1 MGKKHDP
8 NRPITRAD
16 WPELHPMPERHI
28 RIKLDLAYDDAQMD
42 SIRLGFKP
50 TDMDEKWFL
59 YFADDRL
66 YFHRSWTGNLIFIV
80 LFRLGNDGLWHTDE
94 VIASR
99 DPDYTSTPDEDEE
112 RRLIAELI
120 DIFLLDPDYEY
131 VNGFAAGLALA
142 AQPNYLGSP
151 QVVRD
156 VLTPLFASKVGRW
169 VHLRDEAMPAVTAQE
184 VQDVQSRVMDI
195 FAGENQEYTAM
206 PWHSLEQLGQSLI
219 AHFNLNA
226 EYCADE
232 SYYFVVSEAIAA
244 VSMAIHTLLK
254 GYLEDGA
261 ASWPDAIR
269 QLHQLQEFVESVLLG
284 TTSLTH
290 PGKTLRNFKWHSV
303 LAEEEDDEE
312 DEEMIDPHT
321 HPCLDAK
328 GKPVHIHHP
337 HTASPEDTWD
347 DPGAIAT
354 FVPGGDCPG
363 EMNGIAF
370 ESWLDH
376 PDNDDEWSEVEGQ
389 TEDLQEPPM
398 KLKPGLKPASGCV
411 IEEPDGRI
419 WVVSPSNQFGGYKN
433 TFPKG
438 KEIDEVTWQAN
449 AIKEAL
455 EEAGLQVRI
464 TGFIGDVTRSTSVTR
479 YYRAIRIGGMP
490 VDMGWESQAVH
501 LVPRD
506 RLREFLGNHYD
517 QQVLDRASNG

>member
-1 MGKKHDP
+1 MGRKRDP
-8 NRPITRAD
+8 NRPVNRAD
-16 WPELHPMPERHI
+16 WPELHPMPERHT
-28 RIKLDLAYDDAQMD
+28 RINLSLTYDDAQMD

-66 YFHRSWTGNLIFIV
+66 YFHRSATGNLIFIV
-80 LFRLGNDGLWHTDE
+80 LFRLGEDGLWHGDQA
-94 VIASR
+94 IASR
-99 DPDYTSTPDEDEE
+99 DPDYTRTPDVAEE

-120 DIFLLDPDYEY
+120 DVFLLDPDHGN
-131 VNGFAAGLALA
+131 VNGFTAGLALA
-142 AQPNYLGSP
+142 SQPNYLGSP

-156 VLTPLFASKVGRW
+156 ILTPLFASKVGWW
-169 VHLRDEAMPAVTAQE
+169 VHLRDTSMPTVTAQE
-184 VQDVQSRVMDI
+184 VQDVEFRVMNI
-195 FAGENQEYTAM
+195 FAGENPEYTAM
-206 PWHSLEQLGQSLI
+206 PWRSLEHLSQSLI
-219 AHFNLNA
+219 THFNLNA

-244 VSMAIHTLLK
+244 VSLAIHTLLK

-261 ASWPDAIR
+261 TSWPDAIR

-290 PGKTLRNFKWHSV
+290 PGKTLRDFKWHSV
-303 LAEEEDDEE
+303 LAEEEDK
-312 DEEMIDPHT
+312 EMIGPHT
-321 HPCLDAK
+321 HPCLDDK
-328 GKPVHIHHP
+328 GKSVHIHHP
-337 HTASPEDTWD
+337 HTASPGETWD

-363 EMNGIAF
+363 EMNGIAC

-376 PDNDDEWSEVEGQ
+376 PDNDDEWNEVEGQ
-389 TEDLQEPPM
+389 MEDLQEPPM
-398 KLKPGLKPASGCV
+398 QLKSGLKPASGCV
-411 IEEPDGRI
+411 IEESDGRI
-419 WVVSPSNQFGGYKN
+419 WVVSPTNQFGGYKN

-455 EEAGLQVRI
+455 EEAGLRVRI

-479 YYRAIRIGGMP
+479 YYRAVRIGGMP

-501 LVPRD
+501 LVPINQLKKYLD
-506 RLREFLGNHYD
+506 SSYD
-517 QQVLDRASNG
+517 KQVAMMLKTSATPV